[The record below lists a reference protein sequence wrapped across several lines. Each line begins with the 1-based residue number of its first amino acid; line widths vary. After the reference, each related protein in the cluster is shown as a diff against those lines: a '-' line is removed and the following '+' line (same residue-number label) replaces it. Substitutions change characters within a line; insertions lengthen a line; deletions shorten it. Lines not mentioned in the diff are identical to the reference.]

1 MTTPAS
7 AWSLDPQLERDTVPI
22 GDLPL
27 ARILV
32 MNDATYPWLILVPRV
47 PGAVELIDLDD
58 EQQAQLMDE
67 IAMLSRVLKDV
78 TGCDKL
84 NVAAIGNVVAQL
96 ARACRRAPARRSR
109 LAASGVGPRARPPLR
124 PSRSSTASLTA
135 SGGRL
140 HSAERL
146 CCVRHKA
153 VPASRALRRI
163 HAISTRISAPS
174 RASAIRKA

>member
-1 MTTPAS
+1 MTPAS
-7 AWSLDPQLERDTVPI
+7 VWSLDPQLERDTVTV

-27 ARILV
+27 ARVLV
-32 MNDATYPWLILVPRV
+32 MDDATYPWLILVPRI

-96 ARACRRAPARRSR
+96 HVHVVARRRDDPAWPRPVWGHAPARPYDKPELDRFID
-109 LAASGVGPRARPPLR
+109 
-124 PSRSSTASLTA
+124 
-135 SGGRL
+135 
-140 HSAERL
+140 
-146 CCVRHKA
+146 CI
-153 VPASRALRRI
+153 RREV
-163 HAISTRISAPS
+163 AFG
-174 RASAIRKA
+174 

>member
-1 MTTPAS
+1 MTTAAS
-7 AWSLDPQLERDTVPI
+7 VWSLDPQLERDTVTV

-32 MNDATYPWLILVPRV
+32 MNDATYPWLILVPRIA
-47 PGAVELIDLDD
+47 GAVELIDLAD

-96 ARACRRAPARRSR
+96 HVHVVARRRDDPAWPRPVWGHAPARPYGQPEIDRFIDS
-109 LAASGVGPRARPPLR
+109 
-124 PSRSSTASLTA
+124 
-135 SGGRL
+135 
-140 HSAERL
+140 
-146 CCVRHKA
+146 
-153 VPASRALRRI
+153 
-163 HAISTRISAPS
+163 
-174 RASAIRKA
+174 IRQEVAFG